1 MLSMTGYG
9 RAFVEIEGRQ
19 MTVEV
24 KSVNHRFLDLSFRMP
39 RNLMFLEDAARKA
52 IGARLSRGHVD
63 VFVTYRNLRTDA
75 RTVQVD
81 EALFAAYVAALSRLR
96 GALGPDLRDD
106 RTLMGIAHMPDVMTV
121 TEAEEDQEAV
131 RALLESALGQALDAL
146 CAYLREHALTDTVLP
161 RVNLP
166 AKTIVSFTEANPDI
180 RLLGIYRGNG
190 GRVYRTVDFRVIN
203 DLPVLLRRRNGK
215 SAAVKIV
222 VADEELQHSLV
233 RKIGQFRKILAID
246 LREKVELFS
255 LGIHRRLCALWKIG
269 QSAHLA
275 VEDAAGFVGKTHI
288 RARYDGTLDNLFPE
302 LSGYIISGFS
312 HIKIPPWKKY
322 Q

>member
-52 IGARLSRGHVD
+52 IGARLARGHVD

-81 EALFAAYVAALSRLR
+81 EALFAAYVGALSRLR

-121 TEAEEDQEAV
+121 TEAEEDQDAV
-131 RALLESALGQALDAL
+131 RALLEAALDQALDEL
-146 CAYLREHALTDTVLP
+146 CAMRAREGEAIRADLSGRVDALERMTEAVEERYPQTVQAYTQRLRAAMEELAGSVDETRLMMEVAVMADRSAIAEETVRLHSHIQQLRAVFEAREPIGRRVDFIVQELNREVNTISSKSQDIPITQLTVDMKAEIEKLREQVQ
-161 RVNLP
+161 N
-166 AKTIVSFTEANPDI
+166 IE
-180 RLLGIYRGNG
+180 
-190 GRVYRTVDFRVIN
+190 
-203 DLPVLLRRRNGK
+203 
-215 SAAVKIV
+215 
-222 VADEELQHSLV
+222 
-233 RKIGQFRKILAID
+233 
-246 LREKVELFS
+246 
-255 LGIHRRLCALWKIG
+255 
-269 QSAHLA
+269 
-275 VEDAAGFVGKTHI
+275 
-288 RARYDGTLDNLFPE
+288 
-302 LSGYIISGFS
+302 
-312 HIKIPPWKKY
+312 
-322 Q
+322 